1 VPELRPGDV
10 AVMGSLGSHKG
21 PRVRA
26 AIEAA
31 GARLP
36 YLPPGSP
43 GFGPIEQASAGLEAL
58 LREAAGRTVDGPWGA
73 IASVPDPFTPAGC
86 ANCLAAAGYDAD

>member
-1 VPELRPGDV
+1 MLRESWDHLPV
-10 AVMGSLGSHKG
+10 SSTVELGSHKG

-36 YLPPGSP
+36 YLPPR
-43 GFGPIEQASAGLEAL
+43 QASAGLEAL
-58 LREAAGRTVDGPWGA
+58 LRKAAGRTVDGPWGA